1 MNKLNIFLFILESII
16 IIVLLICLIFSYSSK
31 LLPEK
36 NKLELNKINL
46 QTKNT
51 EIHSQEN
58 DKKKLKENHSI
69 IVNNNKDNFE
79 VYKKWKEKNQTIK
92 QYL

>member
-36 NKLELNKINL
+36 NKLELNKTNL

>member
-16 IIVLLICLIFSYSSK
+16 IIVLLIFLIFSYSSK

-36 NKLELNKINL
+36 NKLELNKTNL

-79 VYKKWKEKNQTIK
+79 VYKKWEEKNQTIK

>member
-36 NKLELNKINL
+36 NKLELNKTNL
-46 QTKNT
+46 QTKNN

-79 VYKKWKEKNQTIK
+79 VYKKWEEKNQTIK

>member
-36 NKLELNKINL
+36 NKLELNKTNL

-79 VYKKWKEKNQTIK
+79 VYKKWEEKNQTIK

>member
-36 NKLELNKINL
+36 NKLELNKTNL
-46 QTKNT
+46 QTRNT

-58 DKKKLKENHSI
+58 DKKELKENHFIS
-69 IVNNNKDNFE
+69 VNNNKDNFE